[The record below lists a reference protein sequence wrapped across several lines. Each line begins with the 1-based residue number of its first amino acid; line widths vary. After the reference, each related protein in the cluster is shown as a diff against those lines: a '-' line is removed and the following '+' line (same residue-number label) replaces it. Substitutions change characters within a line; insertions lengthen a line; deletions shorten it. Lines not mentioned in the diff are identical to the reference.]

1 MERRKYE
8 DYDDYYEE
16 DEIDLADLLFML
28 IRRWKVIVLVTIPV
42 VMLGFFVASTRPSVY
57 RADTTLMVSSGMQS
71 TSIDRSDIDLSQ
83 KLVVTYSEIAKSRDI
98 LRRVITKYDLPEGV
112 QQLAGAINI
121 SIVKNTELIKLSY
134 TCGDPKLAKAVTNEV
149 ANEFIQK
156 VSQVMRVRNVAII
169 EKAQE
174 PTGALPKGRVKILF
188 ASVILGIALG
198 IGMTFLIEALHKKLR
213 KSSDIEKILGVEML
227 GMIPEIPEMD
237 IEKGSEEKD
246 A

>member
-1 MERRKYE
+1 MERRKYG

-57 RADTTLMVSSGMQS
+57 RAETTLMVSSGMQS
-71 TSIDRSDIDLSQ
+71 TSLDRGDVDLSQ

-98 LRRVITKYDLPEGV
+98 LRRVITKYDLLGGDK
-112 QQLAGAINI
+112 QLAGSINVSVI
-121 SIVKNTELIKLSY
+121 KDTELIKLSY
-134 TCGDPKLAKAVTNEV
+134 TCGNPKLAEAVTNEV

-156 VSQVMRVRNVAII
+156 VSQVMRVRNVAVV
-169 EKAQE
+169 ERAQE
-174 PTGALPKGRVKILF
+174 PMQPLPKKRAIILL
-188 ASVILGIALG
+188 ASIILGGCLG
-198 IGMTFLIEALHKKLR
+198 VAMAFLIEALHKKVR

-227 GMIPEIPEMD
+227 GMIPEIDM
-237 IEKGSEEKD
+237 EKGSEEKD

>member
-1 MERRKYE
+1 MERKRYE

-213 KSSDIEKILGVEML
+213 KSSDIEKILKAEML
-227 GMIPEIPEMD
+227 GMIPEIE
-237 IEKGSEEKD
+237 IKKEGENNE
-246 A
+246 

>member
-8 DYDDYYEE
+8 DFDDYYEE

-42 VMLGFFVASTRPSVY
+42 VMIGFFVASTRPSIY

-71 TSIDRSDIDLSQ
+71 TSLNNDDIYLSQ

-98 LRRVITKYDLPEGV
+98 LRRVITKYDLPENIN
-112 QQLAGAINI
+112 QLSKAINI
-121 SIVKNTELIKLSY
+121 SVVPDTELIKLSY
-134 TCGDPKLAKAVTNEV
+134 TCGDSKLAEAVTNEV

-156 VSQVMRVRNVAII
+156 VSQVMRVRNVAIV
-169 EKAQE
+169 ERAQE
-174 PTGALPKGRVKILF
+174 PMQPLPKKRTIILL
-188 ASVILGIALG
+188 ASIILGGCLG
-198 IGMTFLIEALHKKLR
+198 VAMAFLIEALHKKLR

-227 GMIPEIPEMD
+227 GMIPEIDME
-237 IEKGSEEKD
+237 EGSEEKD

>member
-16 DEIDLADLLFML
+16 DIIDLADLLFVL
-28 IRRWKVIVLVTIPV
+28 IRRWKAIVLVTIPI
-42 VMLGFFVASTRPSVY
+42 VMIGFFVASTRPSVY

-71 TSIDRSDIDLSQ
+71 TSLDRGDVDLSQ

-98 LRRVITKYDLPEGV
+98 LRRVITKYDLPENI
-112 QQLAGAINI
+112 QELSKAINI
-121 SIVKNTELIKLSY
+121 SVVKDTELIKLSY
-134 TCGDPKLAKAVTNEV
+134 TCGDSKLAEAVTNEI

-156 VSQVMRVRNVAII
+156 VSQVMRVRNVAIV
-169 EKAQE
+169 ERAQE
-174 PTGALPKGRVKILF
+174 PMQPLPKERAKILF
-188 ASVILGIALG
+188 IFTILGLTLGIA
-198 IGMTFLIEALHKKLR
+198 TAFLIEVLHKKLR

-227 GMIPEIPEMD
+227 GMIPEIDM
-237 IEKGSEEKD
+237 EKGSEEKD

>member
-8 DYDDYYEE
+8 DFDDYYEE

>member
-57 RADTTLMVSSGMQS
+57 RADTTLMVSSGTQ
-71 TSIDRSDIDLSQ
+71 TIGLDNSDISLSQ
-83 KLVVTYSEIAKSRDI
+83 RLVITYSEIAKSREI
-98 LRRVITKYDLPEGV
+98 LRKVITKYDLPENV
-112 QQLAGAINI
+112 EQLSKAIDI
-121 SIVKNTELIKLSY
+121 SVVEKTELIKLSY
-134 TCGDPKLAKAVTNEV
+134 TCGDSKLAEAVTNEV

-156 VSQVMRVRNVAII
+156 VGQVMRVRNVAIV
-169 EKAQE
+169 ERAQE
-174 PTGALPKGRVKILF
+174 PTQPLPKKRLLILLV
-188 ASVILGIALG
+188 SVVLGGCLG
-198 IGMTFLIEALHKKLR
+198 TGVAFLIEALHKKLR

-227 GMIPEIPEMD
+227 GMIPEVSMNEG
-237 IEKGSEEKD
+237 KEEVD
-246 A
+246 E

>member
-1 MERRKYE
+1 MERKRYE

-227 GMIPEIPEMD
+227 GMIPEVSMNEG
-237 IEKGSEEKD
+237 KEEVD
-246 A
+246 E

>member
-57 RADTTLMVSSGMQS
+57 RADTTLMVSNGMQS
-71 TSIDRSDIDLSQ
+71 TSLDRGDVDLSQ

-134 TCGDPKLAKAVTNEV
+134 TCGDSKLAEAVTNEV

-156 VSQVMRVRNVAII
+156 VSQVMRVRNVAVV
-169 EKAQE
+169 ERAQE
-174 PTGALPKGRVKILF
+174 PAGSLPKGRFKILF
-188 ASVILGIALG
+188 ASIVLGIVLG
-198 IGMTFLIEALHKKLR
+198 VAMAFLIEALHKKLR

-227 GMIPEIPEMD
+227 GMIPEVSMNEG
-237 IEKGSEEKD
+237 KEEVD
-246 A
+246 E